1 MARPGSCAWG
11 LLGLQLGLLAAA
23 APLPLRRDSLSVNIT
38 ITPKTQPWCE
48 AEVQVYGERCFSYDC
63 QSHAVTA
70 VCVQGMKVEAALRED
85 LRGNLKDL
93 AEKFNEKLLDIE
105 PEDSRGSGPLSLQAS
120 MVIQEEASGR
130 SRGSWQLVI
139 SGRISLR
146 LDLVTGHWTAERPG
160 DRWMLETWKEDR
172 DMNATLWRM
181 SRGDWRTWL
190 QEVAAHWETPGTTA
204 PLSTTLGRSAT
215 TSVMQGPWFVF
226 GIILACTI
234 PPGIIGVIIWKTYC
248 REHRKVWPS
257 LATSPSPAP
266 CPDSLELQSCSNLGH
281 LLRGADTEE
290 ATVSNF
296 LACGLET
303 SCRGGGGRGIERGR
317 EEPRD

>member
-204 PLSTTLGRSAT
+204 SLFSSRL
-215 TSVMQGPWFVF
+215 V
-226 GIILACTI
+226 C
-234 PPGIIGVIIWKTYC
+234 IWKVF
-248 REHRKVWPS
+248 RPPQH
-257 LATSPSPAP
+257 
-266 CPDSLELQSCSNLGH
+266 Q
-281 LLRGADTEE
+281 LLRGVSVTLLPPLLLCPCRRDCTTEHH
-290 ATVSNF
+290 
-296 LACGLET
+296 
-303 SCRGGGGRGIERGR
+303 
-317 EEPRD
+317 PRQVCNHECHAGTLVRLWDHPRLHHPAWHHRRYNMEDIL